1 MSEVHSRVHGRR
13 GPLGAALSIL
23 AALVLMLTAVPAFA
37 QDGTPT
43 PSEETSPPPS
53 NIGTDI
59 PITYQGPA
67 PSGFK
72 KELVGPVELLRAA
85 DVDLET
91 FTFTLPLYR
100 GEMTDG
106 TAVWYILTDT
116 TDEGNAN
123 ALGLNHSPKLAY
135 ANVEGAVRTATLEQ
149 DLTLTFEQG
158 TVDFAPERVITPGPE
173 EAPFPPSI
181 AEPGS
186 VGDADYSPLVR
197 IENAGGH
204 IYNAP
209 ILAMGVEAEE
219 LQGFCDAAPDHG
231 VVHDRVVS
239 ICPDRAIV
247 TLKAVAGFSF
257 ARPVVYVSFEA
268 SDPMAATMEQS
279 TFAPALTNV
288 QVGFDDGAF
297 SAVERLFSFANGP
310 TGAGNPQRQGFNSV
324 LSGESTEPLNVFGGV
339 PTIAL
344 DYSPLW
350 DMNLGVWTD
359 EAIENGYRSRM
370 IDEFQILNIAEQGFL
385 TGPEGAD
392 YGSSGIIINCPIVM
406 RLL

>member
-1 MSEVHSRVHGRR
+1 MPFTRSDFRLSR
-13 GPLGAALSIL
+13 LATLLS
-23 AALVLMLTAVPAFA
+23 TAVVFMLVFAAFPALA
-37 QDGTPT
+37 QDGTPA
-43 PSEETSPPPS
+43 PSDEVQPPPS
-53 NIGTDI
+53 NVGTDI

-106 TAVWYILTDT
+106 TPVWYILTDT

-135 ANVEGAVRTATLEQ
+135 ANVEGGVRTATLAQ
-149 DLTLTFEQG
+149 DLTLIFDQG
-158 TVDFAPERVITPGPE
+158 TVDFGPERQIEPGE
-173 EAPFPPSI
+173 GDAPFPPSV

-186 VGDADYSPLVR
+186 VGDDDYSPLVR

-209 ILAMGVEAEE
+209 ILAMGVEAED
-219 LQGFCDAAPDHG
+219 LQAFCEDDPDFS

-239 ICPDRAIV
+239 ICPDEAIV

-279 TFAPALTNV
+279 TFAPALANI

-310 TGAGNPQRQGFNSV
+310 TGVGNPQRQGFASV

-359 EAIENGYRSRM
+359 EAIESGYRSRM
-370 IDEFQILNIAEQGFL
+370 IDEFQILDIAEQGFL
-385 TGPEGAD
+385 TGPDGAD

>member
-1 MSEVHSRVHGRR
+1 MLSRKRGLAGR
-13 GPLGAALSIL
+13 SH
-23 AALVLMLTAVPAFA
+23 VLMSGLLALAVLFGGGMQVVA
-37 QDGTPT
+37 QDATPT
-43 PSEETSPPPS
+43 PNEETSPPPS
-53 NIGTDI
+53 NVGTDI

-135 ANVEGAVRTATLEQ
+135 ANVEGAVRTATLEK
-149 DLTLTFEQG
+149 DLTLTFDQG
-158 TVDFAPERVITPGPE
+158 TVDFAPERVILPGPE
-173 EAPFPPSI
+173 DAPFPPSV

-186 VGDADYSPLVR
+186 VGDANYSPLVR

-209 ILAMGVEAEE
+209 ILAMGVEAED
-219 LQGFCDAAPDHG
+219 LQGFCEGAPDHG
-231 VVHDRVVS
+231 VLHDRVVS
-239 ICPDRAIV
+239 ICPDQALV

-279 TFAPALTNV
+279 TFAPALANV

-310 TGAGNPQRQGFNSV
+310 TGADNPQRQGFNSV

-359 EAIENGYRSRM
+359 EAIDAGYRSRM
-370 IDEFQILNIAEQGFL
+370 IDEFQILDIAEQGFL
-385 TGPEGAD
+385 TGPDGAD

>member
-1 MSEVHSRVHGRR
+1 MPFTRSDFRLSR
-13 GPLGAALSIL
+13 LATLLS
-23 AALVLMLTAVPAFA
+23 TAVVFMLVFAAFPALA
-37 QDGTPT
+37 QDGTPA
-43 PSEETSPPPS
+43 PSDEVQPPPS
-53 NIGTDI
+53 NVGTEIG
-59 PITYQGPA
+59 ITYQGPA

-106 TAVWYILTDT
+106 TPVWYILTDT

-135 ANVEGAVRTATLEQ
+135 ANVEGGVRTATLAQ
-149 DLTLTFEQG
+149 DLTLIFDQG
-158 TVDFAPERVITPGPE
+158 TVDFGPERQIEPGE
-173 EAPFPPSI
+173 GDAPFPPSV

-186 VGDADYSPLVR
+186 VGDDDYSPLVR

-219 LQGFCDAAPDHG
+219 LQDFCEDAPDFSM
-231 VVHDRVVS
+231 VHDRVVS
-239 ICPDRAIV
+239 ICPDEAIV

-279 TFAPALTNV
+279 TFAPALANI

-310 TGAGNPQRQGFNSV
+310 TGVGNPQRQGFASV

-359 EAIENGYRSRM
+359 EAIESGYRSRM
-370 IDEFQILNIAEQGFL
+370 IDEFQILDIAEQGFL
-385 TGPEGAD
+385 TGPDGAD

>member
-1 MSEVHSRVHGRR
+1 MPFTRSDFRLSR
-13 GPLGAALSIL
+13 LATLLS
-23 AALVLMLTAVPAFA
+23 TAVVFMLVFAAFPALA
-37 QDGTPT
+37 QDGTPA
-43 PSEETSPPPS
+43 PSDEVQPPPS
-53 NIGTDI
+53 NVGTEIG
-59 PITYQGPA
+59 ITYQGPA

-106 TAVWYILTDT
+106 TPVWYILTDT

-135 ANVEGAVRTATLEQ
+135 ANVEGGVRTATLAQ
-149 DLTLTFEQG
+149 DLTLIFDQG
-158 TVDFAPERVITPGPE
+158 TVDFGPERQIEPGE
-173 EAPFPPSI
+173 GDAPFPPSV

-186 VGDADYSPLVR
+186 VGDDDYSPLVR

-209 ILAMGVEAEE
+209 ILAMGVEAED
-219 LQGFCDAAPDHG
+219 LQAFCEDDPDFS

-239 ICPDRAIV
+239 ICPDEAIV

-279 TFAPALTNV
+279 TFAPALANI

-310 TGAGNPQRQGFNSV
+310 TGVGNPQRQGFASV

-359 EAIENGYRSRM
+359 EAIEMGYRSRM
-370 IDEFQILNIAEQGFL
+370 IDEFQILDIAEQGFL
-385 TGPEGAD
+385 TGPDGAD

>member
-1 MSEVHSRVHGRR
+1 MW
-13 GPLGAALSIL
+13 
-23 AALVLMLTAVPAFA
+23 
-37 QDGTPT
+37 Q
-43 PSEETSPPPS
+43 
-53 NIGTDI
+53 
-59 PITYQGPA
+59 
-67 PSGFK
+67 
-72 KELVGPVELLRAA
+72 
-85 DVDLET
+85 
-91 FTFTLPLYR
+91 
-100 GEMTDG
+100 
-106 TAVWYILTDT
+106 
-116 TDEGNAN
+116 
-123 ALGLNHSPKLAY
+123 LGLNHSPKLAY
-135 ANVEGAVRTATLEQ
+135 ANVEGAIRTATLEK
-149 DLTLTFEQG
+149 DLTLTFDEG
-158 TVDFAPERVITPGPE
+158 TVDFAPERRIQPGLGDE
-173 EAPFPPSI
+173 PFPPLV

-186 VGDADYSPLVR
+186 VGDAAYSPLVR

-209 ILAMGVEAEE
+209 IIAQGIEAAE
-219 LQGFCDAAPDHG
+219 LQDFCEDAPDYSM
-231 VVHDRVVS
+231 VHDRVVS
-239 ICPDRAIV
+239 ICPDRALV
-247 TLKAVAGFSF
+247 TLTAVAGFSF

-279 TFAPALTNV
+279 TFAPALANI

-310 TGAGNPQRQGFNSV
+310 TGVGNPQRQGFNSV

-359 EAIENGYRSRM
+359 EAIENGYRSRL
-370 IDEFQILNIAEQGFL
+370 IDEFQILSFADQGFL
-385 TGPEGAD
+385 TGPDGAD